1 MGRGYSFRVLRAK
14 MLFGSQTAKRPL
26 YRRISKYRFEEKE
39 PYEANKYAVKFM
51 SFSDIDD
58 TDAEINRINIEFESY
73 DGTVTLCSS
82 IIGLSNNLMEIQTN
96 IRELEGEVLTA
107 ENMQYCTIV
116 VYE

>member
-1 MGRGYSFRVLRAK
+1 MEIYLKDVIFENDFFTIGTPDGGNLRLNKIDEKLNVSVLLK
-14 MLFGSQTAKRPL
+14 D
-26 YRRISKYRFEEKE
+26 
-39 PYEANKYAVKFM
+39 V
-51 SFSDIDD
+51 
-58 TDAEINRINIEFESY
+58 EINRINIEFESY

-96 IRELEGEVLTA
+96 IKELEGEVLTA

>member
-1 MGRGYSFRVLRAK
+1 MEIYLKDVTLENDFFTIGTPDGGTLRLNK
-14 MLFGSQTAKRPL
+14 
-26 YRRISKYRFEEKE
+26 IDEKLNVNTLLE
-39 PYEANKYAVKFM
+39 DV
-51 SFSDIDD
+51 
-58 TDAEINRINIEFESY
+58 EINRINIEYESSE
-73 DGTVTLCSS
+73 GTVTLCSS

>member
-1 MGRGYSFRVLRAK
+1 MEIYLKDVILENDFFTIGTPDGGTLRLNKIDEKLNVSVLLK
-14 MLFGSQTAKRPL
+14 D
-26 YRRISKYRFEEKE
+26 
-39 PYEANKYAVKFM
+39 V
-51 SFSDIDD
+51 
-58 TDAEINRINIEFESY
+58 EINRINIEYESSE
-73 DGTVTLCSS
+73 GTVTLCSS

>member
-1 MGRGYSFRVLRAK
+1 MEIYLKDVILENDFFTISTPDGGTLRLNKIDEKLNVSVLLK
-14 MLFGSQTAKRPL
+14 D
-26 YRRISKYRFEEKE
+26 
-39 PYEANKYAVKFM
+39 V
-51 SFSDIDD
+51 
-58 TDAEINRINIEFESY
+58 EINRINIEYESSE
-73 DGTVTLCSS
+73 GIVTLCSS

>member
-1 MGRGYSFRVLRAK
+1 MEIYLKNVIFENDFFTVGTPDGGTLRLNKIDEKLNVSVLLK
-14 MLFGSQTAKRPL
+14 D
-26 YRRISKYRFEEKE
+26 
-39 PYEANKYAVKFM
+39 VV
-51 SFSDIDD
+51 
-58 TDAEINRINIEFESY
+58 INRINIEFESY

-107 ENMQYCTIV
+107 ENMQYCTII

>member
-1 MGRGYSFRVLRAK
+1 MEIYLKDVTLENDFFTIGTPDGGTLRLNKIDEKLNVSVLLK
-14 MLFGSQTAKRPL
+14 D
-26 YRRISKYRFEEKE
+26 
-39 PYEANKYAVKFM
+39 V
-51 SFSDIDD
+51 
-58 TDAEINRINIEFESY
+58 EINRINIEYESSE
-73 DGTVTLCSS
+73 GIVTLCSS

>member
-1 MGRGYSFRVLRAK
+1 MTYCNKNVIIENDFFTVGTPDGGTLRLNKIDEKLNVSVLLK
-14 MLFGSQTAKRPL
+14 D
-26 YRRISKYRFEEKE
+26 
-39 PYEANKYAVKFM
+39 V
-51 SFSDIDD
+51 
-58 TDAEINRINIEFESY
+58 EINRINIEFESY

-107 ENMQYCTIV
+107 ENMQYCTII

>member
-1 MGRGYSFRVLRAK
+1 MEIYLKDVTLENDFFTIGTPDGGTLRLNKIDEKLNVSVLLK
-14 MLFGSQTAKRPL
+14 D
-26 YRRISKYRFEEKE
+26 
-39 PYEANKYAVKFM
+39 V
-51 SFSDIDD
+51 
-58 TDAEINRINIEFESY
+58 EINRINIEYESSE
-73 DGTVTLCSS
+73 GTVTLCSS